1 MAASILRVWTPATSP
16 NGESLAIAT
25 DRHARIKSDP
35 QRNIPIATLAR
46 WAQRNVENLPAGM
59 EPGLYASAFVDGP
72 ADGAYTNAI
81 HAAVVEIDTKT
92 CALKLKRF
100 VVVED
105 CGTIINPLVV
115 DGQVR
120 GGVVQGIGSALW
132 EHFIYDKEGQPL
144 TTNFA
149 DYLMPSAPGLPQIE
163 VHHIE
168 TPSLVTPL
176 GMKGLGEGGAIG
188 PAAAIANAV
197 QNALGVPVRE
207 TPITPHRIWKLIN
220 KKDG

>member
-1 MAASILRVWTPATSP
+1 
-16 NGESLAIAT
+16 
-25 DRHARIKSDP
+25 
-35 QRNIPIATLAR
+35 
-46 WAQRNVENLPAGM
+46 M

-72 ADGAYTNAI
+72 PDGAYTNAI
-81 HAAVVEIDTKT
+81 HAAVVKIDTKT
-92 CALKLKRF
+92 GALHLQRF

-105 CGTIINPLVV
+105 CGTIVNPLVV

-149 DYLMPSAPGLPQIE
+149 DYLMPSAPALPNIE

-168 TPSLVTPL
+168 TPSPVTPL

-207 TPITPHRIWKLIN
+207 TPVTPHRIWKLVNN
-220 KKDG
+220 KHG